1 MDIYAANIETVTV
14 VAGGRAMIPTGFSI
28 AVPDGYEAQ
37 VRSRSGL
44 ARDGIVVANSP
55 GTVDADYRGEV
66 QIILANYGTDDFLV
80 HPKDRIAQLV
90 IAPVM
95 QAEWQVVDVLPPTTR
110 GAGGF
115 GHTGRQ

>member
-1 MDIYAANIETVTV
+1 MDICAATTEPTMVS
-14 VAGGRAMIPTGFSI
+14 AGGRAMIPTGFSI
-28 AVPDGYEAQ
+28 AVPEGYEAQ

-66 QIILANYGTDDFLV
+66 QVILANHGTNDFPV
-80 HPKDRIAQLV
+80 HPGDRIAQLI

-95 QAEWQVVDVLPPTTR
+95 RAEWEVVDTLPPTTR

-115 GHTGRQ
+115 GHTGRH